1 MKILL
6 LGSGGR
12 EHALAW
18 KMAQSPLC
26 SRLYIAPGNSGTA
39 QCGENVPLSDNN
51 ISEVKQF
58 VIEQLIDMVVV
69 GPEQPLVNGI
79 VDAIKEDSLCK
90 NVIVIGPSKEGSQL
104 EGSKDF
110 AKQFMWRHKI
120 PTAEYQTFTHETIEE
135 AYRFLGKLS
144 SPYVLKADGL
154 AAGKGVLICENL
166 AQAKS
171 EVKEMLSGEKFGS
184 AGNKVVIEQFLQGI
198 ELSVFVLTDGKSY
211 LILPSAKDYKRIG
224 VGDTGLNTGG
234 MGSISPVPFADA
246 AFMEKVEQQIVL
258 PTVQGLQKENI
269 DYKGF
274 IFIGLM
280 NVDGDPYVIEY
291 NVRLGDPETESVLPR
306 IKNDLVDLFLAVGK
320 QTIGEKKLEVI
331 EDTVA
336 TVILVSGGYPEEYE
350 KNKPISNWEN
360 ISDSIVFHA
369 GTKLNEEN
377 ILLTSGGRV
386 LAITSIGKD
395 IASAIAVSNK
405 NAEKIQFE
413 KKHYRNDIGKDLIN
427 NE

>member
-26 SRLYIAPGNSGTA
+26 SQLYVAPGNPGTA
-39 QCGENVPLSDNN
+39 RCGENIPLSDSD
-51 ISEVKQF
+51 ILGIKQF
-58 VIEQLIDMVVV
+58 AIAERIDMVVV

-79 VDAIKEDSLCK
+79 ADAFQNDPLCK
-90 NVIVIGPSKEGSQL
+90 DVVVIGPSKEGAKL

-110 AKQFMWRHKI
+110 AKQFMQRYNI
-120 PTAEYQTFTHETIEE
+120 PTADYQTFTEKNIED
-135 AYRFLGKLS
+135 AYAFLENLTP
-144 SPYVLKADGL
+144 PYVLKADGL
-154 AAGKGVLICENL
+154 AAGKGVLICGNL
-166 AQAKS
+166 TQAKS
-171 EVKEMLSGEKFGS
+171 EVKDMLSGGKFGS
-184 AGNKVVIEQFLQGI
+184 AGNKVVIEQFLKGI

-234 MGSISPVPFADA
+234 MGSVSPVPFADK
-246 AFMEKVEQQIVL
+246 AFMDKVEQRIVI
-258 PTVQGLQKENI
+258 PTVQGLKAENI

-280 NVDGDPYVIEY
+280 NVNGNPYVIEY

-306 IKNDLVDLFLAVGK
+306 IKNDLVDLFVAVGK
-320 QTIGEKKLEVI
+320 QNIGQKKLEVI
-331 EDTVA
+331 EDTVV
-336 TVILVSGGYPEEYE
+336 TVMLVSGGYPQEYE
-350 KNKPISNWEN
+350 KNKTISNLDD
-360 ISDSIVFHA
+360 ISGSLVFHA

-377 ILLTSGGRV
+377 VLQTSGGRV
-386 LAITSIGKD
+386 MAITSFGKD
-395 IASAIAVSNK
+395 IASAIAISNK

-413 KKHYRNDIGKDLIN
+413 KKYYRNDIGKDLIDN
-427 NE
+427 D